1 MTNAIDGLISGLDT
15 TTLINSLMTVEARPQ
30 TLLKASVATSQKL
43 ITALQGLN
51 GQVAA
56 LATLATTASKP
67 AATDLYAAT
76 SSSTS
81 VTTAISTGASAGQI
95 DVVVGA
101 LAKTQVGVSAAL
113 TVWPASPAALTVVVN
128 GVSTEITPASTSL
141 DDVVTAVNAAG
152 AGVTATKVASGV
164 DASGAA
170 QYRLQFT
177 ASDSGLAGAFSIY
190 QGTKAEVTANTATNV
205 LTQTGAAITTAAQD
219 ASLTLWAGTTAE
231 QKITSSTNTFA
242 DLLPGVAITVSAVST
257 SAATI
262 KVARDDAAISSLA
275 SGLVSSLNGIFAL
288 ISTQTVVT
296 NSTNASGAAVMSPG
310 VFTGDGGVRDV
321 SQKLLT
327 AASAPINGHSP
338 SEYGISITK
347 TGTMEFDAAKFA
359 TALAADPTTV
369 KAAVQEIA
377 TRVAAAATAVSDKY
391 TGALTSEITG
401 QQSSVKNMSTR
412 IDAWDISLATRR
424 STLQATYTALEV
436 SLAALKAQ
444 SSWLTAQVAA
454 IPTTTTTSAG

>member
-1 MTNAIDGLISGLDT
+1 MGNAIDGLISGLDT
-15 TTLINSLMTVEARPQ
+15 TTLINNLMTVEARPQ
-30 TLLKASVATSQKL
+30 TILKASVATSQKL

-51 GQVAA
+51 SQVAA

-81 VTTAISTGASAGQI
+81 VTTTVSAGAGAGQI

-101 LAKTQVGVSAAL
+101 LAKTQVGVSAAMTEWATTPAVL
-113 TVWPASPAALTVVVN
+113 TVLVN
-128 GVSTEITPASTSL
+128 GVSTEISLTSSSL
-141 DDVVTAVNAAG
+141 EDVVTAVNAAG
-152 AGVTATKVASGV
+152 AGVTATRVASGLN
-164 DASGAA
+164 ASGDA

-177 ASDSGLAGAFSIY
+177 ATGSGLAGGFSIY
-190 QGTKAEVTANTATNV
+190 QGTKAEVAANTAPD
-205 LTQTGAAITTAAQD
+205 LLAQTGAAITTAAKD
-219 ASLTLWAGTTAE
+219 ASITLWAGTLASQT
-231 QKITSSTNTFA
+231 ITSSTNTFA
-242 DLLPGVAITVSAVST
+242 NLLQGVAITVSAEST
-257 SAATI
+257 TPVTI
-262 KVARDDAAISSLA
+262 KVTRDDAAISSLA

-288 ISTQTVVT
+288 VSTQTVVT

-310 VFTGDGGVRDV
+310 VFTGDSGVRDV
-321 SQKLLT
+321 SQKLLN

-347 TGTMEFDAAKFA
+347 TGTMEFDPAKFA

-377 TRVAAAATAVSDKY
+377 TRVAAAAVAVSDKY
-391 TGALTSEITG
+391 TGALTNQITG
-401 QQSSVKNMSTR
+401 QQSSVKDMSTR
-412 IDAWDISLATRR
+412 ISAWDISLATRR

-444 SSWLTAQVAA
+444 STWLTAQVAA
-454 IPTTTTTSAG
+454 IPTTTTSAG